1 MRISVDQ
8 TVTAGAYTAGMAVG
22 GRIIFPN
29 VVSQSP
35 LKCAIVDA
43 LVIDKAGQQQP
54 YDLAFFNADL
64 VGTVTDRQTFN
75 LHDSDR
81 SKLLG
86 FIPLVNTRTV
96 GTGGVIIGATNIY
109 KRLTLLSVNAYAVL
123 IAAGTPTFTGIG
135 DVTVLIT
142 AEQVWA

>member
-8 TVTAGAYTAGMAVG
+8 VVTAGAYTAGMAVG
-22 GRIIFPN
+22 GKITLPEI
-29 VVSQSP
+29 VGGSG
-35 LKCAIVDA
+35 LKCAVVDA
-43 LVIDKAGQQQP
+43 LVIDKAAQQQP
-54 YDLAFFNADL
+54 YDLLFFDSDL
-64 VGTVTDRQTFN
+64 VGAVTDRQTFN

-86 FIPLVNTRTV
+86 FIPLVNTRAV

-109 KRLTLLSVNAYAVL
+109 KRLTLVGRTAYAVL
-123 IAAGTPTFTGIG
+123 LAAGTPTFTGTG
-135 DVTVLIT
+135 DVTVQVT

>member
-1 MRISVDQ
+1 MRISVDLA
-8 TVTAGAYTAGMAVG
+8 VTAGAYTAGMSVG
-22 GRIIFPN
+22 GKIPLPN
-29 VVSQSP
+29 LVDGAP
-35 LKCAIVDA
+35 YRCAIVDVA
-43 LVIDKAGQQQP
+43 IIDKAGQQQP
-54 YDLAFFNADL
+54 YDLLFFNADL
-64 VGTVTDRQTFN
+64 VGTVADRQTFN

-109 KRLTLLSVNAYAVL
+109 KRLTLPGVNAWAVL
-123 IAAGTPTFTGIG
+123 LAAGTPTFANPA
-135 DVTVLIT
+135 DVTLQVT